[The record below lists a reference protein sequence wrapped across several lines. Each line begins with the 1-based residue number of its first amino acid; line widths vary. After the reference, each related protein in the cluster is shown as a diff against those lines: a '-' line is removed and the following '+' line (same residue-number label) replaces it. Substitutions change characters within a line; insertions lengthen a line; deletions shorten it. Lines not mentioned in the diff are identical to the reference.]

1 MSGRLRGKVALV
13 TGAASGLGRQSALRM
28 AEEGALVCLADIDDE
43 GGRESERMLGPRAFY
58 LHHDVT
64 CERSWRA
71 AIDATLD
78 RFGKLQVLVNSAG
91 IARDGDDIETCDDA
105 CWQAILDVNLTG
117 TWLGCR
123 QAIAAMK
130 RAGGGSIVNLC
141 SVLALRGAGYAMAYC
156 ASKGAVR
163 LLTKSIAVHCG
174 RAGLDIRCNAICPG
188 YMATPMG
195 RAVEAS
201 VGSEEYRRLIARHAL
216 GRMGDSDDVAHM
228 AVYLASDESR
238 FVTGAEMVVD
248 GGYTAG

>member
-1 MSGRLRGKVALV
+1 MSGRLRNKVALV

-28 AEEGALVCLADIDDE
+28 AEEGALVCLADIDDKR
-43 GGRESERMLGPRAFY
+43 GRESERMLAGRGFY

-64 CERSWRA
+64 CERSWQA
-71 AIDATLD
+71 AVAATLD
-78 RFGKLQVLVNSAG
+78 RFGKLQVLVNGAG
-91 IARDGDDIETCDDA
+91 IARDGDDIEACDDDR
-105 CWQAILDVNLTG
+105 WQAILDVNLTG

-123 QAIAAMK
+123 QAIAAMR

-141 SVLALRGAGYAMAYC
+141 SVLGLRGSAAAMAYS
-156 ASKGAVR
+156 ASKGGVR
-163 LLTKSIAVHCG
+163 LLTKSVALYCG

-195 RAVEAS
+195 PPAA
-201 VGSEEYRRLIARHAL
+201 GAEESRRLIAKHAL
-216 GRMGDSDDVAHM
+216 GRLGDGDDVAHM

-238 FVTGAEMVVD
+238 FVTGADLPVD